1 MFQQRFWNFEN
12 CGVGPR
18 WDWYSAFHKN
28 LANVKKKIDFYQIIS
43 SKAAQEDN
51 SGAAS
56 LLAGTRRTRE

>member
-28 LANVKKKIDFYQIIS
+28 FQIPLE
-43 SKAAQEDN
+43 KQ
-51 SGAAS
+51 
-56 LLAGTRRTRE
+56 AGL